1 MKRLLLFSAV
11 VLFATV
17 VRGQTAGQ
25 SAQITPGEF
34 QAQVQRELS
43 QIPAGAELYRLC
55 DAFSRKIDY
64 LASRAIELRSKAAST
79 FQVQKNSD
87 TALEGDISRSPV
99 DEDEPSIAINRR
111 ESRLILAGANDRT
124 MDSLSM
130 PAYLTTDA
138 GLSWKTYRLPKV
150 NDRGA
155 GPWGD
160 PMIISDNSGTF
171 YYAFLLIDLN
181 QPRGIS
187 DLMVAHSTDGKA
199 WTLGRPVV
207 GNTSSSTGMED
218 KETIAIDNDLR
229 SPHYGRLYIAWTEY
243 EYSDTAYSYTET
255 HLLAYSDNKGATWSK
270 PIEYTQNYGYFALL
284 RVGEF
289 GTVVIA
295 SMSNFDSTVGAH
307 GLSISTDGGN
317 SFTDVPI
324 ASFTNFPLNMNNR
337 DGLKGD
343 NGFRATPYPCFDL
356 DTANKIYA
364 VYGTYDENNGDAAL
378 YETTSTD
385 LGQSWSNSVQ
395 IGTPEGLG
403 NDHYMAWVNVDP
415 ITQQVYISMSSSEED
430 MVLNVKSR
438 AVLCNYQTPNQLLDM
453 GSHLFNTLEVNASGD
468 DFLGDY
474 AGSDAYNGFYAA
486 SWTENRPVNN
496 HDGEIFAYVSAP
508 LSAYSVG
515 AVRQINGSEFDAGNV
530 SPNPASG
537 NSVSVTISSSEERNA
552 SIRVFDLKG
561 NEVLSSNAEVL
572 PSDANPLTLDIHS
585 LPAGVYHVLITSGVD
600 VISRNLVILR

>member
-1 MKRLLLFSAV
+1 MKRLLLFSGAM
-11 VLFATV
+11 LFATV
-17 VRGQTAGQ
+17 ARGQTVRQ
-25 SAQITPGEF
+25 STQITPNEF

-43 QIPAGAELYRLC
+43 QVPAGAELYRLC
-55 DAFSRKIDY
+55 DAFSRKINY
-64 LASRAIELRSKAAST
+64 LASRAIELRSKVTSE
-79 FQVQKNSD
+79 FEVSSSQD
-87 TALEGDISRSPV
+87 TTLEGDISKSPV

-111 ESRLILAGANDRT
+111 DARLMVAGANDRM

-130 PAYLTTDA
+130 PAYLTTNA

-150 NDRGA
+150 NDQGA
-155 GPWGD
+155 GSWGD

-171 YYAFLLIDLN
+171 YYSFLLIDMN
-181 QPRGIS
+181 QPRGVS
-187 DLMVAHSTDGKA
+187 DLMVAHSTDGKT

-207 GNTSSSTGMED
+207 GNTLDSTGMED

-243 EYSDTAYSYTET
+243 KYSDTASSYMET

-270 PIEYTQNYGYFALL
+270 PIQYTQNYGYFALL
-284 RVGEF
+284 HVGKF

-295 SMSNFDSTVGAH
+295 SMSNYDSTIGAA
-307 GLSISTDGGN
+307 GLSISTDGGTN
-317 SFTDVPI
+317 FTDVRI
-324 ASFTNFPLNMNNR
+324 ASFTNFPLNMTGR
-337 DGLKGD
+337 CGLKGD

-364 VYGTYDENNGDAAL
+364 VYGSYDENNGDAAL

-385 LGQSWSNSVQ
+385 LGQTWSDSVQ
-395 IGTPEGLG
+395 IGSPGGLY
-403 NDHYMAWVNVDP
+403 NDHYMPWVNVDP

-430 MVLNVKSR
+430 TVLNVKSR
-438 AVLCNYQTPNQLLDM
+438 AVWCHYQTPGQLKDM
-453 GSHLFNTLEVNASGD
+453 GSRLFNTLDVNISGD

-474 AGSDAYNGFYAA
+474 AGSDAYDGFYAA
-486 SWTENRPVNN
+486 SWTENRPMNYR
-496 HDGEIFAYVSAP
+496 DGEIFAYVSAP

-515 AVRQINGSEFDAGNV
+515 AVRQINGSQFDAGNV

-552 SIRVFDLKG
+552 SIRVFNLKG
-561 NEVLSSNAEVL
+561 SEVLSSNAQVL
-572 PSDANPLTLDIHS
+572 PSDANPVTLDIHS
-585 LPAGVYHVLITSGVD
+585 LPAGVYHVLITSGAD
-600 VISRNLVILR
+600 VINRNLVILR